1 MAVTDR
7 SIIENAS
14 TTFREIAAEVFTDK
28 PPGEW
33 SNWTDLRQTDS
44 KIVEHD
50 VLEEMPVVREWA
62 GAKQFH
68 DVQAAKATLEIK
80 TYEASF
86 AIKRKDL
93 ITDRTGMTARR
104 MRAWLGDTAY
114 IYDKLSHEALVANGT
129 CYDGTAL
136 YSGSHPRGP
145 AGATQSNT
153 STTALSHAQFE
164 AVMAAGSSLRFL
176 SGEPIGISYNVLRVG
191 PKLAGLAREITGS
204 NERVIAVANDG
215 LEAGTRVAA
224 ATGPNF
230 RGVQVFDGGSVRVIV
245 DPRLVGTYD
254 DYYYFFDT
262 TRGASAL
269 VGYELRGPEP
279 ISLDSMD
286 DDARFH
292 RDEFLYSIECDV
304 VFGPG
309 AWQVTYAGIV
319 S

>member
-14 TTFREIAAEVFTDK
+14 TTFREIAAEVFENR
-28 PPGEW
+28 PPGLYQR
-33 SNWTDLRQTDS
+33 WTDVRQTDS
-44 KIVEHD
+44 KITEHD
-50 VLEEMPVVREWA
+50 VLEAMPVVRAWS

-68 DVQAAKATLEIK
+68 DVQAAKHTIEIGQV
-80 TYEASF
+80 EASF
-86 AIKRKDL
+86 AIKRIDL
-93 ITDRTGMTARR
+93 VTDRTGMTARKI
-104 MRAWLGDTAY
+104 RAWLSDVAY
-114 IYDKLSHEALVANGT
+114 IYDKLAHEALVANAT

-136 YSGSHPRGP
+136 FNASHPRGP
-145 AGATQSNT
+145 GGATQSNY
-153 STTALSHAQFE
+153 STTALSAAQLE
-164 AVMAAGSSLRFL
+164 AAMIAGASLRDAN
-176 SGEPIGISYNVLRVG
+176 GEPLGISYNLLRVG
-191 PKLAGLAREITGS
+191 PKLAAAAREITGS

-230 RGVQVFDGGSVRVIV
+230 RGVQVFSGGSLEVVV

-254 DYYYFFDT
+254 DYYYLFDT

-269 VGYELRGPEP
+269 VGYELRAPEA
-279 ISLDSMD
+279 IALDGMD

-292 RDEFLYSIECDV
+292 RDEFLYSVEADV

-309 AWQVTYAGIV
+309 AWQVAYAGV
-319 S
+319 L